1 MKQKRPRAFTNEPQQ
16 AGRQG
21 LDSWAAGG
29 EYLLQFP
36 ISRKPAFFS
45 TPPVP
50 HTLAAGLPDASLRP
64 MPVKGR
70 ISRRRPP
77 GGHRKPLAWV
87 PAPCAGTRQTGLCV
101 PGAG

>member
-45 TPPVP
+45 TRLF
-50 HTLAAGLPDASLRP
+50 HTPWQLGCP
-64 MPVKGR
+64 ML
-70 ISRRRPP
+70 
-77 GGHRKPLAWV
+77 H
-87 PAPCAGTRQTGLCV
+87 
-101 PGAG
+101 